1 MIGKMVTMRGKL
13 YYFHGHRQDDNIDEM
28 SSMVQIFKNGSFL
41 MLENRPFGQEFEDDY
56 LEFTLLKVQPSLYY
70 RRQYKEIMET
80 L

>member
-1 MIGKMVTMRGKL
+1 MVTMRGKL